1 MSALIKLQEIIL
13 DEYSRIFEYK
23 LNKMIVVPFIKSF
36 VDEIQESQMK
46 FFVDNRKCK
55 ELGIDISLFDSSEIN
70 TMKKIDTYSVYY
82 SDDKVNEVV
91 FQHRQNAEKFLAE
104 LKSNINDFYKNADA
118 YIKFIN

>member
-1 MSALIKLQEIIL
+1 
-13 DEYSRIFEYK
+13 
-23 LNKMIVVPFIKSF
+23 MIVVPFIKSF

-82 SDDKVNEVV
+82 SDNKV
-91 FQHRQNAEKFLAE
+91 ATALCLLAE
-104 LKSNINDFYKNADA
+104 EKRVEILVHLKELGY
-118 YIKFIN
+118 